1 MKMPITDIETLKPA
15 TDNKTIADKA
25 IALSEEGQVAAAINY
40 ASLVGQSACIYN
52 HSLSTELQG
61 KLVAQGYT
69 IEEPKY
75 LAKSG
80 DQYIIKW

>member
-1 MKMPITDIETLKPA
+1 MKMPIDDIETLKPA
-15 TDNKTIADKA
+15 TDNKVIADKA

-40 ASLVGQSACIYN
+40 ASLVGQTSCIYN
-52 HSLSTELQG
+52 HSLSSDLQT
-61 KLVAQGYT
+61 KLTTQGYT

-80 DQYIIKW
+80 DQYIIRW